1 MFWLFGQEACGVLAT
16 QTGIEPTPSKLER
29 EVLTTG

>member
-1 MFWLFGQEACGVLAT
+1 MFWLFDQEACGVLAT
-16 QTGIEPTPSKLER
+16 QTGIEPTSSKLEW